1 MDTEP
6 NPPASPTD
14 PPEAEAGVDEADV
27 AAAAGP
33 TEDPVAATAG
43 ATDWPD
49 APKILTAPT
58 GWSDPLTGTDGPRF
72 WDRLI
77 QSEGARLKRYKRSM
91 TVVLVEI
98 TGLGSLARTWRPE
111 VAEATLGAAARILT
125 KELRTSDY
133 IARIETFRFGVLLVE
148 TSEIAAINFV
158 ERARGSCERDL
169 KAASEVL
176 GVGFGWASPPKG
188 GELSGALELAAKRL
202 AAELA
207 ER

>member
-6 NPPASPTD
+6 NPPNSATD
-14 PPEAEAGVDEADV
+14 PPEADSSTAVPGPSDDP
-27 AAAAGP
+27 AAEPSGS
-33 TEDPVAATAG
+33 
-43 ATDWPD
+43 TDLPP
-49 APKILTAPT
+49 APMVITAPS
-58 GWSDPLTGTDGPRF
+58 GWIDAQTGTDGPRY

-77 QSEGARLKRYKRSM
+77 LSESARLKRYKRPM

-98 TGLGSLARTWRPE
+98 TGLSSLARTWRPE
-111 VAEATLGAAARILT
+111 VAEATLFAAARILT

-176 GVGFGWASPPKG
+176 GVAFGWASPPKG
-188 GELSGALELAAKRL
+188 GELSEAVDLAAKRL
-202 AAELA
+202 AAELT
-207 ER
+207 EG

>member
-6 NPPASPTD
+6 NPPNSATD
-14 PPEAEAGVDEADV
+14 PPEADSSTAVPGPSDDP
-27 AAAAGP
+27 AAEP
-33 TEDPVAATAG
+33 TG
-43 ATDWPD
+43 STDLPQ
-49 APKILTAPT
+49 APMVITAPS
-58 GWSDPLTGTDGPRF
+58 GWIDAQTGTDGPRY

-77 QSEGARLKRYKRSM
+77 LSESARLKRYKRSM

-98 TGLGSLARTWRPE
+98 TGLSSLARTWRPE
-111 VAEATLGAAARILT
+111 VAEATLFAAARILT

-176 GVGFGWASPPKG
+176 GVAFGWASPPKG
-188 GELSGALELAAKRL
+188 GELSEAVELAEKRL
-202 AAELA
+202 AAELT
-207 ER
+207 EG